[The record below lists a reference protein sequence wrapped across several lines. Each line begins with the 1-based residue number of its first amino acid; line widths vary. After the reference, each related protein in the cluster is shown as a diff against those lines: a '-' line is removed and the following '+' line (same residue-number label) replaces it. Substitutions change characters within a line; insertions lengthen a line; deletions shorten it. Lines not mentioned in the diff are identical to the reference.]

1 MITFKKNY
9 NKLLD
14 YIIFIIFVIINFI
27 LMFYH
32 EPWRDEIHAW
42 TMAENLSIKDLFIV
56 SRFDGHPVLWHLI
69 LMPFAK
75 LNFPIFTL
83 NIISWLIVCFS
94 AWIFIFKTKL
104 NIIFKYLVL
113 FTIPFT
119 YVYSAISRNY
129 CLILLLLMIIG
140 SFYDKR
146 YSHPILYS
154 ILISLLIYT
163 HSLAWGIVAG
173 LTITFHIYELFMY
186 LFKNKRDINIKPILV
201 GFIIIVV
208 NTILVVLQLYG
219 STNPDY
225 STSALSSNQLLIN
238 TFIMILF
245 ILMISFIIIKLFAK
259 DNLKEYLI
267 MLIGLLFQC
276 LVYIV
281 FYSSILLQR
290 FMLVFVVYLF
300 FIMLLSKTN
309 IKKNYLNLFCV
320 LYVIIMI
327 VSTGLKL
334 FYINVK
340 LDIKYPYSSAQ
351 EMANYIN
358 TNLSNED
365 TILIDSSI
373 ICQTI
378 EPYLEYSHL
387 YDIVYNDY
395 FENIKYMSNDNV
407 RIYDALE
414 HLNKYNGYYIIVS
427 HNNSEINQQLIYRTS
442 NSLIGE
448 TYTLYY
454 IDKNK

>member
-201 GFIIIVV
+201 GFTIIVV

-225 STSALSSNQLLIN
+225 STSALSSNQLLMN
-238 TFIMILF
+238 TFIMILS
-245 ILMISFIIIKLFAK
+245 ILMISFIIIKLLAK

-327 VSTGLKL
+327 LSTGLKL

>member
-27 LMFYH
+27 LLFYH

-75 LNFPIFTL
+75 LNFPIFSL

-186 LFKNKRDINIKPILV
+186 LFKNKRDINIKPIWV

-208 NTILVVLQLYG
+208 NTIIVVLQLYG

-225 STSALSSNQLLIN
+225 STSALSSDQFIMK
-238 TFIMILF
+238 TFIMILC
-245 ILMISFIIIKLFAK
+245 ILMISFIMIKLLAK

-309 IKKNYLNLFCV
+309 IKKTYLNLFCV
-320 LYVIIMI
+320 LYVIIAV
-327 VSTGLKL
+327 VSNGLSI

-358 TNLSNED
+358 KNLSSED

-395 FENIKYMSNDNV
+395 FENIKYMSNDNE

-427 HNNSEINQQLIYRTS
+427 HNNKKINQQLIYRTY